1 MIYFNLISEN
11 IIRYDE
17 MRFAQC
23 PTKIA
28 GK

>member
-1 MIYFNLISEN
+1 MIYFNFITEN

-17 MRFAQC
+17 MEFAQC

>member
-1 MIYFNLISEN
+1 MFYFNLISEN

-17 MRFAQC
+17 IKFAQC